1 MAEPKVTMHFDD
13 KNLQRILKKFAKLP
27 KDIQEDVSKVIDSGA
42 KQVRTD
48 AKSYIS
54 KAPKKVVRYK
64 NGEEF
69 ATYYPGNL
77 RKSIRILDRRLKK
90 AKEPSAFVGPLFR
103 KRNFG
108 GDFGKTSRVDP
119 YYFLFYELGTSEQVG
134 NDTLGKAKRKNE
146 NNIKSGLTKAV
157 SKVIEKANRK

>member
-1 MAEPKVTMHFDD
+1 MAEPKVTMHFSDE
-13 KNLQRILKKFAKLP
+13 NLQRILKKFKKLP
-27 KDIQEDVSKVIDSGA
+27 KEIQDDVSKVIDGGA
-42 KQVRTD
+42 KQVRKD

-64 NGEEF
+64 NGDEF
-69 ATYYPGNL
+69 AAYYPGNL
-77 RKSIRILDRRLKK
+77 RKSIKILDRRFKN
-90 AKEPSAFVGPLFR
+90 AQEPSAFVGPLFR

-108 GDFGKTSRVDP
+108 GDFGKGSRVDP

-146 NNIKSGLTKAV
+146 GKIKSGLSKAV
-157 SKVIEKANRK
+157 ERVVKKANK